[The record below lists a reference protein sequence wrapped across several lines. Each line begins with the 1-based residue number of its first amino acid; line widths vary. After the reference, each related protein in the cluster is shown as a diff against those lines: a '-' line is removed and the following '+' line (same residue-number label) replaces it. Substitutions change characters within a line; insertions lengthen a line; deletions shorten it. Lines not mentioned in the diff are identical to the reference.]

1 MAPAPT
7 ASGATRG
14 SSETDEL
21 LVKDASASRG
31 ADVRDVDGRGS
42 SAARTAVRVAA
53 VGACALAG
61 VAAVS
66 GDVFGHFAGVA
77 AFGGSDDRARLGES
91 HEGRWATAFDLA
103 DDSAFSLR
111 DGKRGAWG
119 AARGVSGAAP
129 QATPLSASAETRRA
143 GSIPSLRSAPAL
155 PAKKPSRFQKWD
167 RAPYEYEMPAAF
179 SSLGDGDGDE
189 SGISGEPRD
198 RTRLGAARERSL
210 RDRRFDAAALGDA
223 PVDRPKAID
232 SGDASN
238 DASSDDDSDTSEPS
252 ETYEY
257 EENYDNDGSV
267 SWEVAYAPPPK
278 PPAPS
283 APSAPPAP
291 RRPTSDEVAAIG
303 KASAGTS
310 TYYPY
315 HDLVVRAGRGATGA
329 RPRPPTTAR

>member
-198 RTRLGAARERSL
+198 RTRLGVARERSL

-232 SGDASN
+232 S
-238 DASSDDDSDTSEPS
+238 
-252 ETYEY
+252 
-257 EENYDNDGSV
+257 
-267 SWEVAYAPPPK
+267 
-278 PPAPS
+278 
-283 APSAPPAP
+283 
-291 RRPTSDEVAAIG
+291 
-303 KASAGTS
+303 
-310 TYYPY
+310 
-315 HDLVVRAGRGATGA
+315 VVR
-329 RPRPPTTAR
+329 